1 MSKIKNAFIKI
12 DEGLK
17 KRKLRKEQKDYGI
30 KDVEE
35 TLYKILN
42 L

>member
-1 MSKIKNAFIKI
+1 MI
-12 DEGLK
+12 EYLK